1 MEVWLLEPRA
11 RQSNSSSVTQPIDYM
26 PSRWDRLAC
35 FIDEGRDPPNKQ
47 CGGARAARLCPWT
60 QRVAVTVMLIMAAKL
75 NDVDPQAWLAD
86 VLARIAGTQQRRS
99 PGK

>member
-11 RQSNSSSVTQPIDYM
+11 RQSNSSSVTRPNDYM
-26 PSRWDRLAC
+26 LSRWDRLAR
-35 FIDEGRDPPNKQ
+35 FIDDGRDPPNKQ

-60 QRVAVTVMLIMAAKL
+60 QRVAVTMMLIMAAKL
-75 NDVDPQAWLAD
+75 NDAD

>member
-60 QRVAVTVMLIMAAKL
+60 QRVAVTMMLIMAAKL
-75 NDVDPQAWLAD
+75 NDAD

>member
-1 MEVWLLEPRA
+1 MEAWLREPRA
-11 RQSNSSSVTQPIDYM
+11 RQSNSSSLTQPIDYM
-26 PSRWDRLAC
+26 LSRWDRLAR
-35 FIDEGRDPPNKQ
+35 FIDDGRDPPNKQ

-60 QRVAVTVMLIMAAKL
+60 QRVAVTMMLIMAAKL
-75 NDVDPQAWLAD
+75 NDAD